1 VSLARQEHPDTSAY
15 NDPEIVWRM
24 HMPHHV
30 GMILKSPH
38 RERVAE
44 LLDQYVERVKKD
56 FATVAPPRDKPTN

>member
-1 VSLARQEHPDTSAY
+1 MSLARQEHPDTSAY

-24 HMPHHV
+24 QMPHHV
-30 GMILKSPH
+30 GMIVKSPH
-38 RERVAE
+38 RERVAG